1 MFSSHRIED
10 NGQSHISPLGV
21 KMLKP
26 GLYQHFKGNQYQV
39 LHIAKHSET
48 EELMVV
54 YQPQYGDREIWV
66 RPLAMFDEIIE
77 RDGKTIKRF
86 AYIGEE

>member
-1 MFSSHRIED
+1 
-10 NGQSHISPLGV
+10 
-21 KMLKP
+21 MLKP

-48 EELMVV
+48 EEVMVV
-54 YQPQYGDREIWV
+54 YQPEYGDREIWV

-77 RDGKTIKRF
+77 RDGKSIKRF